1 MRTDISQEVL
11 KKTFSLPNGSE
22 EQILTDN
29 SESDLL
35 RSSNEKNTY
44 AYDPEKFANRYKLW
58 GTPSQAYG
66 VTAQGSHRST
76 AQKGDTWK
84 LLKETSPRE
93 QTWWQ
98 WLCSHFPFDSFRK
111 TTFMGKGE
119 AEFLNSP

>member
-44 AYDPEKFANRYKLW
+44 AYDPEKFANRYKPW

-66 VTAQGSHRST
+66 VTAQR
-76 AQKGDTWK
+76 
-84 LLKETSPRE
+84 
-93 QTWWQ
+93 
-98 WLCSHFPFDSFRK
+98 
-111 TTFMGKGE
+111 
-119 AEFLNSP
+119 